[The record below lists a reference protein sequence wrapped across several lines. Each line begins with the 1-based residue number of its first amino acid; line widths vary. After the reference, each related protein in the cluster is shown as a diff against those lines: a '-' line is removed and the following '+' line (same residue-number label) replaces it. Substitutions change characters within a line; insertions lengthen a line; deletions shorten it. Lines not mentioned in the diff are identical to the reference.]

1 MQKVLVIIGPTG
13 VGKTDL
19 SLKLAK
25 ELNGEIISGD
35 SIQVYQGLDIGSAK
49 ATLEEREM
57 VKHHLIDIMSAKDV
71 YSVADFQNKGREA
84 INEIAKANHLPIVVG
99 GTGLYIRSLLYDYVF
114 TKEEDEDDE
123 FIELSNEELYAILE
137 KEDPEALKKI
147 HINNRRRLLRA
158 YNVLLKTGIPF
169 SKHIAEQKH
178 ELLYDAKII
187 CLTMDREALYQRID
201 MRVDLM
207 MKEGLIDEIKKL
219 LASGVTFDDQAMQ
232 GIGYKEFRGY
242 FEGDK
247 TLDECI
253 AEVKLNTRHFVKKQY
268 TFFRH
273 QFEVEWRQKN
283 EEEAIIK
290 ECQEWLMQN

>member
-84 INEIAKANHLPIVVG
+84 IDEIDKANHLPIVVG

-114 TKEEDEDDE
+114 TKEEDEDH
-123 FIELSNEELYAILE
+123 LS
-137 KEDPEALKKI
+137 K
-147 HINNRRRLLRA
+147 
-158 YNVLLKTGIPF
+158 
-169 SKHIAEQKH
+169 
-178 ELLYDAKII
+178 
-187 CLTMDREALYQRID
+187 
-201 MRVDLM
+201 
-207 MKEGLIDEIKKL
+207 
-219 LASGVTFDDQAMQ
+219 
-232 GIGYKEFRGY
+232 
-242 FEGDK
+242 
-247 TLDECI
+247 
-253 AEVKLNTRHFVKKQY
+253 
-268 TFFRH
+268 
-273 QFEVEWRQKN
+273 
-283 EEEAIIK
+283 
-290 ECQEWLMQN
+290 